1 MHFIRKLICALLL
14 VSLPAFA
21 CAELEVHFLNVGQ
34 GDAALVICDGEAM
47 LIDGG
52 SPAASQLIYETFRC
66 LIYLWP
72 DLSEKRINVP
82 FIAVGNPI
90 PGLIVSADGPY
101 HTSGGYDYYYTVHA
115 IDENGK
121 HMLDSNGSM
130 TLFSISGA
138 DIDIGRFRVWK
149 HGEDKVFIEFAQAFS
164 DTWSTQ
170 MTLALYKLNQNNDF
184 ICEKTA
190 SIEGWT
196 VRDRVDSY
204 DNDVTLYEFGK
215 KVGTIDYSQG
225 AWAQIEEFFSS
236 DGIKFNETFTL
247 SAEGWGTNGMSAFTY
262 KLANDKNGSLVF
274 DSEYDRSKLM
284 RRSEVERLYYVP
296 MEVQQPSE
304 EEQGIT
310 VLLHELEQEFGALSR
325 SSSHKSDNGDYQESF
340 KSGNNFI
347 ITINATAQGKVTSI
361 RFNDSDYYN
370 YDFRRSATRFTPS
383 EYMRRFYQL
392 VCASNAFDLK
402 PETREMLNAY
412 DYDASATIRNTDIV
426 MPNRLKSSESIV
438 AGIKITYRKSND
450 YAAGDWT
457 SSELIIEFPTG

>member
-1 MHFIRKLICALLL
+1 M
-14 VSLPAFA
+14 
-21 CAELEVHFLNVGQ
+21 
-34 GDAALVICDGEAM
+34 
-47 LIDGG
+47 
-52 SPAASQLIYETFRC
+52 
-66 LIYLWP
+66 
-72 DLSEKRINVP
+72 
-82 FIAVGNPI
+82 
-90 PGLIVSADGPY
+90 IVSADGPY

-115 IDENGK
+115 IDENGI
-121 HMLDSNGSM
+121 HLLDSNGSM

-149 HGEDKVFIEFAQAFS
+149 HGEDRVFIEFAQAFS

-184 ICEKTA
+184 ICEKKA
-190 SIEGWT
+190 SIEGWS

-204 DNDVTLYEFGK
+204 DNNITLYELDK
-215 KVGTIDYSQG
+215 KVGTIEYSQG

-236 DGIKFNETFTL
+236 DGIEFNESFTL
-247 SAEGWGTNGMSAFTY
+247 SAEGWGTNGMSTFTY
-262 KLANDKNGSLVF
+262 KLAHDKNGSLVY

-310 VLLHELEQEFGALSR
+310 VLLHELEQEFGALNR
-325 SSSHKSDNGDYQESF
+325 ISSNRADNGDYQESF

-347 ITINATAQGKVTSI
+347 ITIYATAQGKVTSI

-383 EYMRRFYQL
+383 EYMRRFYKL
-392 VCASNAFDLK
+392 ICASNAFDLK
-402 PETREMLNAY
+402 PETREMLSAY
-412 DYDASATIRNTDIV
+412 DYDASAKIRNTDIV
-426 MPNRLKSSESIV
+426 MPNRSKSSESIV

-457 SSELIIEFPTG
+457 TSELIIEFPKD